1 MFCQLKR
8 AKVLIEMESLSC
20 MAREDLLKGFS
31 LTLVCNWAGKESS
44 SFYSHDSALEVLLI
58 VKQGHARMLDYSLT
72 L

>member
-1 MFCQLKR
+1 MFCQLKL

-31 LTLVCNWAGKESS
+31 LTPVCNWAGKESS
-44 SFYSHDSALEVLLI
+44 SFYSHDSVLEVLLI
-58 VKQGHARMLDYSLT
+58 VKQGHARILDYSLK